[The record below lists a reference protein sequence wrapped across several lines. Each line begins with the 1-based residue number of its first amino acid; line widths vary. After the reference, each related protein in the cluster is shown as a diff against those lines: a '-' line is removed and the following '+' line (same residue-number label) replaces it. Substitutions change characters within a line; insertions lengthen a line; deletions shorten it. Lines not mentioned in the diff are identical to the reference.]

1 MPLANCLAPRREM
14 LQNPEVLRRSLD
26 PANVQAMLQMQ
37 QAMQQ
42 LQSSGF
48 APPLGG
54 AGGNAG
60 TSMGGG
66 GALPATGGLD
76 AAELL
81 RSLGLGALGTGAPAG
96 NPAEL
101 YASQQQQLQARP
113 PSALLHRCLLLCL
126 CKSCYCNACVKCRR
140 WASLT
145 AAPTWLRCSRPV
157 VTCRPR

>member
-26 PANVQAMLQMQ
+26 LANVQAMLQMQ

-60 TSMGGG
+60 TSMGAPGGG
-66 GALPATGGLD
+66 GASPATGGLD

-96 NPAEL
+96 DPAEL

-113 PSALLHRCLLLCL
+113 PGALLHRCLFCDGA
-126 CKSCYCNACVKCRR
+126 K
-140 WASLT
+140 
-145 AAPTWLRCSRPV
+145 AAVATRV
-157 VTCRPR
+157 